1 MNTREYIQ
9 KLNIE
14 KQQLID
20 ENKLLKDKVNELEDI
35 NSKLVDELNSYKD
48 HNIENVVDKVED
60 TLSVITENVIA
71 SAIEPEDE
79 QKRGTSIDEIESEK
93 KNPSD
98 DENASKI
105 GGEEVADETTEEE
118 QKPKRSRRKKETEN
132 EDSVINLM

>member
-35 NSKLVDELNSYKD
+35 NSKLVDELYSYKD

-60 TLSVITENVIA
+60 TLSAIAENVIA
-71 SAIEPEDE
+71 SAVEPEDE
-79 QKRGTSIDEIESEK
+79 QKRGTSIDEIESE
-93 KNPSD
+93 D
-98 DENASKI
+98 I
-105 GGEEVADETTEEE
+105 
-118 QKPKRSRRKKETEN
+118 KPKRSRRKKETEN